1 MDSALTLTCVS
12 SCDQLAIM
20 EYMHQTALYMID
32 LVNPLNDNLVH
43 WDISIII
50 VVIVIA
56 VVVVILQ
63 SFFLHP

>member
-1 MDSALTLTCVS
+1 
-12 SCDQLAIM
+12 
-20 EYMHQTALYMID
+20 MHQTALYMID
-32 LVNPLNDNLVH
+32 LINPLNDNLVH
-43 WDISIII
+43 WGISIIIVVIVVI

>member
-32 LVNPLNDNLVH
+32 LINPLNDNLVH

-50 VVIVIA
+50 VVIV
-56 VVVVILQ
+56 VM
-63 SFFLHP
+63 

>member
-1 MDSALTLTCVS
+1 
-12 SCDQLAIM
+12 
-20 EYMHQTALYMID
+20 MHQTALYMID
-32 LVNPLNDNLVH
+32 LINPLNDNLVH

-56 VVVVILQ
+56 AVVVVILQ

>member
-50 VVIVIA
+50 VVIVAI
-56 VVVVILQ
+56 VVE
-63 SFFLHP
+63 